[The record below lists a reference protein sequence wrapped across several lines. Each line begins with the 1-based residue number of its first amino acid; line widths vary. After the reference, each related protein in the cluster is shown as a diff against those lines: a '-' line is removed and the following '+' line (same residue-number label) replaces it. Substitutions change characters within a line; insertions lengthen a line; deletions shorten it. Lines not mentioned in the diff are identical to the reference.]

1 MAVRKSIEISQKA
14 ALQPE
19 VIEEM
24 YMQVNNIS
32 QGFAIAILIDTLAE
46 KLMNNSHPLAWGDF
60 STIILAL
67 ASLCIS
73 IIFWTRY
80 YFDTFIIKRSF
91 SVRSVVWFFA
101 YIVAEGFSFKQ
112 INEPVNWFI
121 STGIFLAFGFGFY
134 FLNLGEI
141 KRKQTNKTKLNLPGK
156 YKDAV
161 EAYSKWQR
169 FRLIDMVVLSA
180 LSFAG
185 AALTA
190 AYPYLQYPIG
200 AVTLFIALWQLSKS
214 RDYRKFGFANSH
226 V

>member
-1 MAVRKSIEISQKA
+1 MPAMKSAVAPK
-14 ALQPE
+14 LTPPE

-32 QGFAIAILIDTLAE
+32 QGFAIAILIDTLADRF
-46 KLMNNSHPLAWGDF
+46 MNSSHIFGWDDLG
-60 STIILAL
+60 TLILAL
-67 ASLCIS
+67 SSLCIS

-101 YIVAEGFSFKQ
+101 YIVAEGFSFRQ
-112 INEPVNWFI
+112 IFEPINWFF

-134 FLNLGEI
+134 FLNLAEI
-141 KRKQTNKTKLNLPGK
+141 KRKQKSKIRLNLPGK
-156 YKDAV
+156 YTDALNN
-161 EAYSKWQR
+161 YSRWQKL
-169 FRLIDMVVLSA
+169 RLIDMIILTA

-185 AALTA
+185 AILVSM
-190 AYPYLQYPIG
+190 YSSLLYPIG
-200 AVTLFIALWQLSKS
+200 AVTLFIAFWQLSKS
-214 RDYRKFGFANSH
+214 RDYKKFGFSNSH

>member
-1 MAVRKSIEISQKA
+1 MPAIKSVVAPQ
-14 ALQPE
+14 LTPPE
-19 VIEEM
+19 VIEKM

-32 QGFAIAILIDTLAE
+32 QGFAIAILIDTLADRF
-46 KLMNNSHPLAWGDF
+46 MNNSHLPGWDDF
-60 STIILAL
+60 STLVLAL

-91 SVRSVVWFFA
+91 SVRSVIWFFA

-121 STGIFLAFGFGFY
+121 STGVFLAFGFGFY

-141 KRKQTNKTKLNLPGK
+141 KRKQKSKTKLNLPEK
-156 YKDAV
+156 YSETL

-169 FRLIDMVVLSA
+169 FRLVDMVVLSA
-180 LSFAG
+180 LSLAG
-185 AALTA
+185 AALTSA
-190 AYPYLQYPIG
+190 HTSLQYPIG
-200 AVTLFIALWQLSKS
+200 IVTLLIALWQLSKS
-214 RDYRKFGFANSH
+214 RDYKRFGFSNSH
-226 V
+226 E

>member
-1 MAVRKSIEISQKA
+1 MPAIKSVVPSQ
-14 ALQPE
+14 LTPPE
-19 VIEEM
+19 VIEKM

-46 KLMNNSHPLAWGDF
+46 RFMNNTHLLGWEDF
-60 STIILAL
+60 STLILAL
-67 ASLCIS
+67 SSLCIS

-91 SVRSVVWFFA
+91 SVRSVIWFFA

-112 INEPVNWFI
+112 INEPANWFI

-141 KRKQTNKTKLNLPGK
+141 KRKQKGKTKLNLPEK
-156 YKDAV
+156 YKDTLD
-161 EAYSKWQR
+161 AYYKWQR

-185 AALTA
+185 AALTL
-190 AYPYLQYPIG
+190 AYVSLQYPIG
-200 AVTLFIALWQLSKS
+200 VVTLIFALWQLSKS
-214 RDYRKFGFANSH
+214 RDYKKFGFANSH
-226 V
+226 E

>member
-1 MAVRKSIEISQKA
+1 MPTQKPVISSQ
-14 ALQPE
+14 LTPPE
-19 VIEEM
+19 VVEKM

-46 KLMNNSHPLAWGDF
+46 RFMNSSHTFDNGDISVLLLAF
-60 STIILAL
+60 T
-67 ASLCIS
+67 SLCIS

-91 SVRSVVWFFA
+91 SVRSMVWFFA

-112 INEPVNWFI
+112 IDKPINWFV

-134 FLNLGEI
+134 VLNLGEI
-141 KRKQTNKTKLNLPGK
+141 QRKQKGKIKLNLPEK
-156 YKDAV
+156 YIDTLTK
-161 EAYSKWQR
+161 YTSWQK
-169 FRLIDMVVLSA
+169 FRLIDLFILTTLAFV
-180 LSFAG
+180 G

-190 AYPYLQYPIG
+190 AYSSLQYPIG
-200 AVTLFIALWQLSKS
+200 AVTLFIVLWQLSKS
-214 RDYRKFGFANSH
+214 RDYRKFGFSNSH

>member
-1 MAVRKSIEISQKA
+1 MPAIKSAVAPKLTPPEIVEK
-14 ALQPE
+14 
-19 VIEEM
+19 M

-32 QGFAIAILIDTLAE
+32 QGFAIAILIDTLADRF
-46 KLMNNSHPLAWGDF
+46 MNSSHLLGWDDF
-60 STIILAL
+60 STLILAF

-112 INEPVNWFI
+112 IYEPVNWFF

-141 KRKQTNKTKLNLPGK
+141 KRKQKSRIKLNLPAK
-156 YKDAV
+156 YKESLDT
-161 EAYSKWQR
+161 YTKWQR
-169 FRLIDMVVLSA
+169 FRLVDMVVLSM

-185 AALTA
+185 AVLTS
-190 AYPYLQYPIG
+190 AYISLQYPIG
-200 AVTLFIALWQLSKS
+200 IVTLLIALWQLSKS
-214 RDYRKFGFANSH
+214 RDYKNFGFANSH
-226 V
+226 A

>member
-1 MAVRKSIEISQKA
+1 MSAIKSAVAPK
-14 ALQPE
+14 LTPPE
-19 VIEEM
+19 VVEKM

-32 QGFAIAILIDTLAE
+32 QGFAIAILVDTLADRF
-46 KLMNNSHPLAWGDF
+46 MNSSHLLGWDDF
-60 STIILAL
+60 STLVLAL

-101 YIVAEGFSFKQ
+101 YIIAEGFSFKQ
-112 INEPVNWFI
+112 IYEPVNWFF

-134 FLNLGEI
+134 FLNLAEI
-141 KRKQTNKTKLNLPGK
+141 KRKQKSKIKLNLPGK
-156 YKDAV
+156 YTDALNK
-161 EAYSKWQR
+161 YSRWQK
-169 FRLIDMVVLSA
+169 FRLIDMIVLTA

-185 AALTA
+185 AILVSI
-190 AYPYLQYPIG
+190 YSSLQYPIG
-200 AVTLFIALWQLSKS
+200 VVTLLIAFWQLSKS
-214 RDYRKFGFANSH
+214 RDYKKFGFSNSH

>member
-1 MAVRKSIEISQKA
+1 MSTIKAVISSQLTA
-14 ALQPE
+14 PE
-19 VIEEM
+19 VIEKM

-46 KLMNNSHPLAWGDF
+46 RFMNNAHLLGWDDF
-60 STIILAL
+60 STLILAL
-67 ASLCIS
+67 SSLCIS

-91 SVRSVVWFFA
+91 SVRSVIWFFA

-141 KRKQTNKTKLNLPGK
+141 KRKQKSKIKLNLPEK
-156 YKDAV
+156 YKDTLD
-161 EAYSKWQR
+161 AYSKWQR
-169 FRLIDMVVLSA
+169 FRLVDMVVLSM
-180 LSFAG
+180 LSLSG
-185 AALTA
+185 AALTS
-190 AYPYLQYPIG
+190 AYAILQYPIG
-200 AVTLFIALWQLSKS
+200 VITLIIALWQLSKS
-214 RDYRKFGFANSH
+214 RDYKKFGFANSH
-226 V
+226 D